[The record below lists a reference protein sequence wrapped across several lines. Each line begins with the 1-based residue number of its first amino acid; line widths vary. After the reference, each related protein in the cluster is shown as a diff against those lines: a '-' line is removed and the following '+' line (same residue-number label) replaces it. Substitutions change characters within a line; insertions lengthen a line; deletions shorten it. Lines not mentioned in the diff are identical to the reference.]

1 MAVGADF
8 RFPQTE
14 GPKPS
19 GTALFNRYL
28 ARLVR
33 GAHTDGALTD
43 AFHRVVMMERPPSTL
58 FRPHVISH
66 VLRPAGRGST
76 EPVGRGGTT

>member
-14 GPKPS
+14 GPKPP

-58 FRPHVISH
+58 FHPRVVWH
-66 VLRPAGRGST
+66 VLRPAGWRST
-76 EPVGRGGTT
+76 ESVGRSGTT